1 MLHFRPRP
9 TLLAL
14 GLLFFSAAPHADN
27 LQEIYELALQ
37 NDPVVKAAEATYR
50 AGREAEILGRS
61 RLLPQ
66 VGAQAEVGRNDM
78 TQVSKRVFP
87 IQNQNIQ
94 SNSNYDVDED
104 EENYYLTVSQ
114 KLFDLPA
121 WFGFKQGKALT
132 RQAEAQFA
140 ADQQDLIMRTVEAY
154 MRVLRAIDN
163 LKSSRTEEAA
173 YQRQLEQA
181 QQRFEV
187 GLIAITDV
195 HEARAAFDL
204 AVVERLTDEGN
215 LGVAY
220 EALSVLTGQ
229 DHANLWLLSEE
240 FPVVDPQPAT
250 AESWVELAM
259 EGNLGLKVANY
270 AAEAAMQSSQASRAQ
285 HLPKLSGQ
293 LTLMD
298 TSTDGDNFDNQLR
311 DPEGNRINPRY
322 PTSVD
327 VEGNSV
333 MLTLSMPLYAGGG
346 ISSQRRQSYENYIT
360 ARETHTSI
368 MRDTIQFTRSLHLFV
383 TTDVQRVKARRQ
395 AIVSAQS
402 ALDATT
408 AGYEVG
414 TRNVVDVL
422 NAQQVLFTAIR
433 DYANTRYD
441 YVSRLLRLRQQAG
454 LLSPEDVVALN
465 KWLVEPTPATATA
478 PRI

>member
-1 MLHFRPRP
+1 MLHFRLRALITTSLLLLPAALRAD
-9 TLLAL
+9 TLL
-14 GLLFFSAAPHADN
+14 D
-27 LQEIYELALQ
+27 IYELAVK
-37 NDPVVKAAEATYR
+37 NDPVIKAAEATYR
-50 AGREAEILGRS
+50 AGREFEVQGRS
-61 RLLPQ
+61 QLLPQ
-66 VGAQAEVGRNDM
+66 VGAQAEYGETD
-78 TQVSKRVFP
+78 VSQKSRRTF
-87 IQNQNIQ
+87 QFGD
-94 SNSNYDVDED
+94 SNFSSNTDYDIEDE
-104 EENYYLTVSQ
+104 EENYYLTLSQ
-114 KLFDLPA
+114 KLFDVPA
-121 WFGFKQGKALT
+121 WFSFKQGKELSK
-132 RQAEAQFA
+132 QAEVQFA
-140 ADQQDLIMRTVEAY
+140 ADQQELIVRTVQAY
-154 MRVLRAIDN
+154 VLVLRAIDN
-163 LKSSRTEEAA
+163 LKSSRAAEAA
-173 YQRQLEQA
+173 FQRQLEQT
-181 QQRFEV
+181 QQRFDV

-229 DHANLWLLSEE
+229 NHANLWLLSEE
-240 FPVVDPQPAT
+240 FPVHDPQPAT
-250 AESWVELAM
+250 AEGWVELAM
-259 EGNLGLKVANY
+259 EGNLNLKVANY

-298 TSTDGDNFDNQLR
+298 TSTDGNNIDNIGR
-311 DPEGNRINPRY
+311 GTY
-322 PTSVD
+322 PASVD
-327 VEGNSV
+327 TQGNSF
-333 MLTLSMPLYAGGG
+333 TIALSMPLYAGGG
-346 ISSQRRQSYENYIT
+346 VSSQRRQSYENYIA

-422 NAQQVLFTAIR
+422 NAQQVLFKAIR
-433 DYANTRYD
+433 DYSNTRYD
-441 YVSRLLRLRQQAG
+441 YLVRLLRLRQQAG
-454 LLSPEDVVALN
+454 ILSPEDVVALN

-478 PRI
+478 PRT

>member
-9 TLLAL
+9 ALLAI
-14 GLLFFSAAPHADN
+14 GLLFFSTAPHADN

-37 NDPVVKAAEATYR
+37 NDPVVMAAEATYR
-50 AGREAEILGRS
+50 AGREAAILGRS

-66 VGAQAEVGRNDM
+66 VGAQAEIGRNDM

-87 IQNQNIQ
+87 IQGQNIQ

-132 RQAEAQFA
+132 KQAEAQFA

-195 HEARAAFDL
+195 HEARAAYDL
-204 AVVERLTDEGN
+204 AVVNRLTDEGN
-215 LGVAY
+215 LGIAY
-220 EALSVLTGQ
+220 EGLSVLTGR
-229 DHANLWLLSEE
+229 DHANLWLLSDT
-240 FPVVDPQPAT
+240 FPVVQPEPTAREQWVDLAVKGNFSLQAAT
-250 AESWVELAM
+250 
-259 EGNLGLKVANY
+259 Y
-270 AAEAAMQSSQASRAQ
+270 AADAAQDASQGSRAA
-285 HLPKLSGQ
+285 HLPTLNGQ
-293 LTLMD
+293 FTAMN
-298 TSTDGDNFDNQLR
+298 THNDGDSKDRALHSKF
-311 DPEGNRINPRY
+311 
-322 PTSVD
+322 PTAAD
-327 VEGNSV
+327 VEGNS
-333 MLTLSMPLYAGGG
+333 LTITLQMPLYAGGG
-346 ISSQRRQSYENYIT
+346 ISSQRRQAYERYI
-360 ARETHTSI
+360 ASREMQTSVL
-368 MRDTIQFTRSLHLFV
+368 RNTVQLARSLHLAV
-383 TTDVQRVKARRQ
+383 STDVERVKARKQ

-414 TRNVVDVL
+414 TRNAVDVL
-422 NAQQVLFTAIR
+422 NAQQLLYRAVR

-441 YVSRLLRLRQQAG
+441 YVVNLLKLRQQAG
-454 LLSPEDVVALN
+454 MLSPADIEALN
-465 KWLVEPTPATATA
+465 KWLTEPAAATATA
-478 PRI
+478 APG

>member
-1 MLHFRPRP
+1 MLHFRLRALITTSLLLLPAALRAD
-9 TLLAL
+9 TLL
-14 GLLFFSAAPHADN
+14 D
-27 LQEIYELALQ
+27 IYELAVK
-37 NDPVVKAAEATYR
+37 NDPVIKAAEATYR
-50 AGREAEILGRS
+50 AGREFEVQGRS
-61 RLLPQ
+61 QLLPQ
-66 VGAQAEVGRNDM
+66 VGAQAEYGETDV
-78 TQVSKRVFP
+78 TQKSTRTIP
-87 IQNQNIQ
+87 IGDQTFT
-94 SNSNYDVDED
+94 SSSDYDVEED
-104 EENYYLTVSQ
+104 QENYYLTLSQ
-114 KLFDLPA
+114 KLFDVPA
-121 WFGFKQGKALT
+121 WFSFKQGKELSK
-132 RQAEAQFA
+132 QAEVQFA
-140 ADQQDLIMRTVEAY
+140 ADQQELIVRTVEAY
-154 MRVLRAIDN
+154 VLVLRAIDN
-163 LKSSRTEEAA
+163 LKSSRAAEAA
-173 YQRQLEQA
+173 FQRQLEQT
-181 QQRFEV
+181 QQRFDV

-195 HEARAAFDL
+195 HEARAANDL
-204 AVVERLTDEGN
+204 AVVDRLTDEGN
-215 LGVAY
+215 LGVAH
-220 EALSVLTGQ
+220 EALAVLTGQ
-229 DHANLWLLSEE
+229 EHANLWLLSEE

-285 HLPKLSGQ
+285 HLPKLNGQ
-293 LTLMD
+293 FTLMD
-298 TSTDGDNFDNQLR
+298 TSSDGDNVDNIFR
-311 DPEGNRINPRY
+311 DLEGNRTNPRY

-383 TTDVQRVKARRQ
+383 TTDVQRVKARKQ

>member
-1 MLHFRPRP
+1 MLHSRLRALITTSLLLLPAALRAD
-9 TLLAL
+9 TLL
-14 GLLFFSAAPHADN
+14 D
-27 LQEIYELALQ
+27 IYELAVK
-37 NDPVVKAAEATYR
+37 NDPVIRAAEATYR
-50 AGREAEILGRS
+50 AGREFEVQGRS
-61 RLLPQ
+61 QLLPQ
-66 VGAQAEVGRNDM
+66 VGAQAEYGETDV
-78 TQVSKRVFP
+78 TQKSTRTIP
-87 IQNQNIQ
+87 IGDQTF
-94 SNSNYDVDED
+94 SSSSDYDVEED
-104 EENYYLTVSQ
+104 QENYYLTLSQ
-114 KLFDLPA
+114 KLFDVPA
-121 WFGFKQGKALT
+121 WFSFKQGKELSK
-132 RQAEAQFA
+132 QAEVQFA
-140 ADQQDLIMRTVEAY
+140 ADQQALIVRTVEAY
-154 MRVLRAIDN
+154 VLVLRAIDN
-163 LKSSRTEEAA
+163 LKSSRAAEAA
-173 YQRQLEQA
+173 FQRQLEQT
-181 QQRFEV
+181 QQRFDV

-346 ISSQRRQSYENYIT
+346 VSSQRRQSYENYIA